1 MDGLHCPFTSTPNPY
16 AFFQLRTPSLWR
28 KGRHRM
34 MPPHP
39 LMPWLPPVPAPLPLS
54 LHLIPTW
61 LPLRS
66 TSWGLKSDRWLFLR
80 PGYTYPLIP
89 GDPDRKW
96 IAGQVTPSGGPSC
109 PHVASQ
115 EGRMRSVVLRHRS
128 LAPPPQ
134 PDERNQIIGSRLVS
148 PCAYFFI
155 LFLSP
160 LFPIFFSLVSAPT
173 LAQFDIISS
182 FFHRLLRAHVR
193 SQ

>member
-1 MDGLHCPFTSTPNPY
+1 MDGLDCLFTFTPNLY
-16 AFFQLRTPSLWR
+16 AFFQLRTPTLWR
-28 KGRHRM
+28 DDAEWCH
-34 MPPHP
+34 
-39 LMPWLPPVPAPLPLS
+39 LILS
-54 LHLIPTW
+54 CLDSQLLLRPSPLHLIPTW

-66 TSWGLKSDRWLFLR
+66 TSGGLKSDRWLFLR
-80 PGYTYPLIP
+80 PGCTYPLIP

-128 LAPPPQ
+128 LAPPTSAQ
-134 PDERNQIIGSRLVS
+134 REKPDYWFQARLS
-148 PCAYFFI
+148 LCKLFI

-160 LFPIFFSLVSAPT
+160 PLPIFFSLVSAPT
-173 LAQFDIISS
+173 LAQFDIIPS
-182 FFHRLLRAHVR
+182 FFHRLLCAHVR

>member
-1 MDGLHCPFTSTPNPY
+1 MDGLHCLFTSTPNPY

-128 LAPPPQ
+128 LAPPPSLTRETRLLV
-134 PDERNQIIGSRLVS
+134 PGSSLPVRTFLFFF
-148 PCAYFFI
+148 CLLYF
-155 LFLSP
+155 P
-160 LFPIFFSLVSAPT
+160 
-173 LAQFDIISS
+173 SS
-182 FFHRLLRAHVR
+182 FLWSQHLL
-193 SQ
+193 